1 VVAGIGNVY
10 RSELLFLT
18 GIHPLTVAK
27 SLESWA
33 IDDIWRRSVVAL
45 TDGEKMGKIV
55 TVLPD
60 EMGVESPREL
70 KRGDRL
76 YVYKRTGAPCRRCAE
91 PIETANADGRNV
103 WWCPVCQPET
113 MDLVER

>member
-1 VVAGIGNVY
+1 M
-10 RSELLFLT
+10 
-18 GIHPLTVAK
+18 
-27 SLESWA
+27 
-33 IDDIWRRSVVAL
+33 VAL

-70 KRGDRL
+70 KR
-76 YVYKRTGAPCRRCAE
+76 VTGSTSTSAPARMSSLRE

>member
-1 VVAGIGNVY
+1 MAHNGRDAKLNPRVFFDISIG
-10 RSELLFLT
+10 
-18 GIHPLTVAK
+18 GQ
-27 SLESWA
+27 
-33 IDDIWRRSVVAL
+33 
-45 TDGEKMGKIV
+45 KMGRIV